1 MLAIENITNRSIGN
15 CTSIFQQDYTACKTC
30 DFSSLAYHCKI
41 FLDYLSIGDGNP
53 HWALRSWCGISSIN
67 SASRIV
73 PNPSWELVFTFQ
85 PFKKIQKAGQNRPD
99 LPVSTRWR
107 QNWEGASRTWGK
119 CCHVALKQR
128 SERQTI
134 LSNRSWFLNGDFR
147 GKIVAD
153 TDAAERISRLSDLVC
168 DDMAC

>member
-1 MLAIENITNRSIGN
+1 MTTCPAAIRLGFTKPLLASLRRHLCRLMTNACLWKYHEQSRSIGN

-30 DFSSLAYHCKI
+30 DFSSLVYHCKI

-73 PNPSWELVFTFQ
+73 PNPSWELVFAFQ

-99 LPVSTRWR
+99 LPVTRWR
-107 QNWEGASRTWGK
+107 QNWEPPELGGN
-119 CCHVALKQR
+119 VA
-128 SERQTI
+128 
-134 LSNRSWFLNGDFR
+134 
-147 GKIVAD
+147 
-153 TDAAERISRLSDLVC
+153 
-168 DDMAC
+168 M